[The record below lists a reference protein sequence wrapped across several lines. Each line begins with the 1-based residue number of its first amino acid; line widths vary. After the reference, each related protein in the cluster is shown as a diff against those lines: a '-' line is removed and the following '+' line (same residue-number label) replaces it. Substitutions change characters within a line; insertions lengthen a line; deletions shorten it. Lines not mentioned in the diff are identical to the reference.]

1 MDNCLIEY
9 EQEELDLS
17 QRGIISDQ
25 INEHMSAARKFRF
38 GKDDAGEGTSSKYEE
53 ESQNILDNKWRE
65 EKDVGTERK
74 NKKKKFP
81 QKKW

>member
-25 INEHMSAARKFRF
+25 VNKYISAARKLRFRN
-38 GKDDAGEGTSSKYEE
+38 DDAGEGTSSK
-53 ESQNILDNKWRE
+53 
-65 EKDVGTERK
+65 
-74 NKKKKFP
+74 
-81 QKKW
+81 